1 MPWKIDLISK
11 NNFEYKSNDFN
22 VNFRA
27 ISPPPA
33 RPRREFVLG
42 NLSDD
47 VIERRASTGSGHFAL
62 LGKLC

>member
-27 ISPPPA
+27 SSPPPA
-33 RPRREFVLG
+33 RPRGEFVLG
-42 NLSDD
+42 NLCED
-47 VIERRASTGSGHFAL
+47 VIERRA
-62 LGKLC
+62 